1 MVFLK
6 SKIFEQLF
14 KKLANYFTIIIDT
27 FMSLINH
34 IFFSQIS
41 TEFTTMTTIIK
52 SIRKIVLPMLLMM
65 PK

>member
-1 MVFLK
+1 MAFLK

-14 KKLANYFTIIIDT
+14 KELANYFTIIIGT

-41 TEFTTMTTIIK
+41 IEFTMTTIIIK

-65 PK
+65 RK